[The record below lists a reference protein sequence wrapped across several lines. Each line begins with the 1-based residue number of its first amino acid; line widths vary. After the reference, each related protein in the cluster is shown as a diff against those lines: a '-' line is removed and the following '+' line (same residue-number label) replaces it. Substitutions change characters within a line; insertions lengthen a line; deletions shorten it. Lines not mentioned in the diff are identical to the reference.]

1 MFAGFATDVEV
12 AQDIVSD
19 SPDVASDPCMLLGRS
34 HLCISYPK
42 LGQDDT
48 LMGVGGDRRVVGLAG
63 FEPATKRL

>member
-1 MFAGFATDVEV
+1 MFAGFATYVEV

-19 SPDVASDPCMLLGRS
+19 SPDVAGDPCMLLSGG

-48 LMGVGGDRRVVGLAG
+48 LKGVGGDRRVVGLAG